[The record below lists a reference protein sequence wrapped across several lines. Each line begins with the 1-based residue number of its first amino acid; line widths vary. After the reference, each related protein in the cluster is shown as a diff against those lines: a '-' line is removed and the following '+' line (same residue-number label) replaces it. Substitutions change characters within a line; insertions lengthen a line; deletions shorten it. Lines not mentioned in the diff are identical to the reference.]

1 MNKLAAFAFAAFA
14 LTACDVPEP
23 VTKGA
28 FVPLAQVYAE
38 NADKPFEC
46 VGYKASS
53 DSCEGLGRSSI
64 RGHTVTST
72 TLFALDEGLPTTI
85 KVVTRHRV
93 KDGRACGIIGQAKV
107 TIESDATPE
116 AEAAVT
122 NMFTVLMTEMTRD
135 LCVGYYRSGEGYYVE
150 TTTLSGEPMPD
161 MTETG
166 ISRFFATQKK
176 LRNMQL

>member
-1 MNKLAAFAFAAFA
+1 MKARYLAGAFAA

-53 DSCEGLGRSSI
+53 ESCEGLGRSVI
-64 RGHTVTST
+64 RGNTVTST
-72 TLFALDEGLPTTI
+72 TLFALDEGLPATI

-93 KDGRACGIIGQAKV
+93 KNGRACGIIGRAKV
-107 TIESDATPE
+107 TVESDATPE
-116 AEAAVT
+116 AAAAVS
-122 NMFTVLMTEMTRD
+122 NMFTVLMTDMIRD
-135 LCVGYYRSGEGYYVE
+135 LCIGYYRSGEGYYVE
-150 TTTLSGEPMPD
+150 TTTLNGEVVPD
-161 MTETG
+161 LTETG

-176 LRNMQL
+176 LRNMKL

>member
-1 MNKLAAFAFAAFA
+1 MKKAAFALAALA

-23 VTKGA
+23 ATKGA

-46 VGYKASS
+46 VGYQATS
-53 DSCEGLGRSSI
+53 DSCEGLGRSVI
-64 RGHTVTST
+64 RGNVVTST
-72 TLFALDEGLPTTI
+72 TLFALDEGLPATI

-93 KDGRACGIIGQAKV
+93 KNGKACGIIGRAKV
-107 TIESDATPE
+107 TVESDATPE
-116 AEAAVT
+116 AAAAVT
-122 NMFTVLMTEMTRD
+122 DMFTVLMTDMVSE

-150 TTTLSGEPMPD
+150 ATTLSGEVLPD
-161 MTETG
+161 LTETG
-166 ISRFFATQKK
+166 VSRFFATQKK